1 MKLHEKYKL
10 ALITGATSGIG
21 KALSVALANE
31 KVSLILTGRDQSQL
45 SQLASYLRPHVNVT
59 FICADLMNQNDLEKL
74 KNLINEKTPDLVINS
89 AGIGLYGDALT
100 YETYSQLK
108 ILDVNARALTE
119 ITLEAARS
127 LKSKNKKGTILNI
140 SSAASFFTF
149 PSFSLYAAS
158 KAYVN
163 SFSQSLD
170 AELRKDKIRVF
181 VACPGQV
188 DTNFGKNAGRTNP
201 KKSSKYP
208 MNPQEAAKE
217 LIYQLKYDIPVHIF
231 DWRTRYLIFI
241 SKWLPKKIIQRILRK
256 SVLSRIDKRPFLQ
269 TNSSNQKN

>member
-1 MKLHEKYKL
+1 MKLHKKYKL

-21 KALSVALANE
+21 KSLSIALANE
-31 KVSLILTGRDQSQL
+31 DVSLILTGRNQSQL
-45 SQLASYLRPHVNVT
+45 SQLASYLRPKTNVS
-59 FICADLMNQNDLEKL
+59 FINAELSNQNDLEKL
-74 KNLINEKTPDLVINS
+74 KNLIHEKTPDLVINS

-100 YETYSQLK
+100 YETSSQLK
-108 ILDVNARALTE
+108 ILDINAYALTE

-149 PSFSLYAAS
+149 PSFSLYVAS

-170 AELRKDKIRVF
+170 AELKEDNIRVF

-188 DTNFGKNAGRTNP
+188 DTNFGKNAGRTTP
-201 KKSSKYP
+201 KQPSKFA
-208 MNPQEAAKE
+208 MNPQDAAKE
-217 LIYQLKYDIPVHIF
+217 LIYQLKHDISFHTF

-241 SKWLPKKIIQRILRK
+241 SKWLPIRLVQKILRR
-256 SVLSRIDKRPFLQ
+256 SVLTRINKRPFLK
-269 TNSSNQKN
+269 S